1 MIKLNQKGSI
11 LLRVFKNICWIV
23 FLMLLLLWGCS
34 KPEYKNQTSALI
46 VIKSQ
51 ELRYADMGFIY
62 AGTNESKVEIYASG
76 QALLSLTIHPNSI
89 CMDTLKCLSPQ
100 SFNAKFLSAHYPKEF
115 LANVFAF
122 KAIFAGENMI
132 KKPQGFE
139 QRIKNNN
146 VDIEYRVVG
155 KKLFFKDHRNNVLI
169 KIKEQE

>member
-1 MIKLNQKGSI
+1 
-11 LLRVFKNICWIV
+11 
-23 FLMLLLLWGCS
+23 MLLLILLFLWGCS
-34 KPEYKNQTSALI
+34 KPEYKNQKSALI

-51 ELRYADMGFIY
+51 VLRYADMGFIY

-115 LANVFAF
+115 LANIFAF
-122 KAIFAGENMI
+122 KPIFGGENMI

-139 QRIKNNN
+139 QRIKNKN
-146 VDIEYRVVG
+146 VDIEYRVLG
-155 KKLFFKDHRNNVLI
+155 KKLFFRDHSNSVSI